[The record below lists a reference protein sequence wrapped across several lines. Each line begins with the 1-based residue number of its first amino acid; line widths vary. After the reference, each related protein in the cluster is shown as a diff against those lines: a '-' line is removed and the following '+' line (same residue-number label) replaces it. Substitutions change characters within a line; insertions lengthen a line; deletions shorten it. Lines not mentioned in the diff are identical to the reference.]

1 MVSEPEAVAGAAA
14 GRRSPPTE
22 RVIQV
27 LDYLVARPDQRFGLS
42 ELARALSISKPT
54 CLGILSA
61 LVSGGYLARDP
72 ESKTYGLGPAL
83 IAAGRAAQRGF
94 AVGPIARGH
103 LDRLAAEF
111 GSICT
116 ASAVVGDRITILEVA
131 MPPGQ
136 SGGRTGARVGQAY
149 PFAPPVGLMY
159 VLWSADEDLEA
170 WLRREPTLPVVLDR
184 DLLREVV
191 EDCRGAGYLVERLTP
206 MGRRLFSLMQGVA
219 GRDLP
224 SEIRELLGE
233 MVSSLGER
241 VYLGRETAADAEYP
255 VSLIAAPT
263 YDADGRQALVLTL
276 DVGSS
281 ISGAEI
287 VRRGTALAAAADA
300 VTAEVG
306 GRWPERRGDSSV
318 PLAGRGIDPT

>member
-1 MVSEPEAVAGAAA
+1 MAEEQDTVA

-22 RVIQV
+22 RVVQV
-27 LDYLVARPDQRFGLS
+27 LDYLVARQDQRFGLS
-42 ELARALSISKPT
+42 ELARALTISKPT

-61 LVSGGYLARDP
+61 LVSGGYLTRDP
-72 ESKTYGLGPAL
+72 ASKTYGLGPAL

-94 AVGPIARGH
+94 AVGPIARAH

-111 GSICT
+111 GTVCT
-116 ASAVVGDRITILEVA
+116 ASAVVGDRIMILEVA
-131 MPPGQ
+131 TPPGMTV
-136 SGGRTGARVGQAY
+136 GRTAVKVGQAY

-159 VLWSADEDLEA
+159 VLWGADDELEA

-191 EDCRGAGYLVERLTP
+191 EDCRDAGYLVERLTP

-219 GRDLP
+219 GHDLP
-224 SEIRELLGE
+224 SQIRELLGE

-241 VYLGRETAADAEYP
+241 VYVGRELAVDAEYP
-255 VSLIAAPT
+255 VSLIAAPA
-263 YDADGRQALVLTL
+263 YDADGHQSLVLTL

-281 ISGAEI
+281 ISGAE
-287 VRRGTALAAAADA
+287 VERRGKALAAAADA

-306 GRWPERRGDSSV
+306 GRWPDRRGDPGPSSV
-318 PLAGRGIDPT
+318 GGGIDPT

>member
-1 MVSEPEAVAGAAA
+1 MAEEQDTVA

-22 RVIQV
+22 RVVQV
-27 LDYLVARPDQRFGLS
+27 LDYLVARQDQRFGLS

-61 LVSGGYLARDP
+61 LVAGGYLTRDP
-72 ESKTYGLGPAL
+72 VAKTYGLGPAL

-94 AVGPIARGH
+94 AVGPIARTQ

-111 GSICT
+111 GSVCS
-116 ASAVVGDRITILEVA
+116 ASAVVGDRIMILEVA
-131 MPPGQ
+131 TP
-136 SGGRTGARVGQAY
+136 SGVKSGRTAVKVGQAY

-159 VLWSADEDLEA
+159 VLWSVDRELEA

-184 DLLREVV
+184 DLLGQVV
-191 EDCRGAGYLVERLTP
+191 EDCREAGYLVERLTP

-219 GRDLP
+219 GQDLP

-241 VYLGRETAADAEYP
+241 VYLGRELAADTEYP

-263 YDADGRQALVLTL
+263 YDADGHQALVLTL

-287 VRRGTALAAAADA
+287 ARRGKALVAAADA

-306 GRWPERRGDSSV
+306 GRWPERDGGPGRVS
-318 PLAGRGIDPT
+318 AGGGIDPT

>member
-1 MVSEPEAVAGAAA
+1 MVSETAEPS

-22 RVIQV
+22 RVVQV
-27 LDYLVARPDQRFGLS
+27 LDYLVARQDQRFGLS

-54 CLGILSA
+54 CLGILTA
-61 LVSGGYLARDP
+61 LVSGGYLTRDGA
-72 ESKTYGLGPAL
+72 SKTYGLGPAL

-94 AVGPIARGH
+94 AVGPIARTH

-111 GSICT
+111 GSVCT
-116 ASAVVGDRITILEVA
+116 ASAVVGDRIMILEVA
-131 MPPGQ
+131 APPGMAV
-136 SGGRTGARVGQAY
+136 GRTAVKVGQAY

-159 VLWSADEDLEA
+159 VLWSVDEELEA

-184 DLLREVV
+184 DLLRQVV
-191 EDCRGAGYLVERLTP
+191 EDCREAGYLVERLTP

-219 GRDLP
+219 GHDLP

-255 VSLIAAPT
+255 VSLIAAPA
-263 YDADGRQALVLTL
+263 YDADGHQSLVLTL

-287 VRRGTALAAAADA
+287 VRRGKALAAAADA

-306 GRWPERRGDSSV
+306 GRLPGRRGD
-318 PLAGRGIDPT
+318 PRLTLTGGGIDQT

>member
-1 MVSEPEAVAGAAA
+1 MAAEPDAVA

-22 RVIQV
+22 RVMAV

-42 ELARALSISKPT
+42 ELARALGISKPT
-54 CLGILSA
+54 CLGIVSA
-61 LVSGGYLARDP
+61 LVGGGYLTRD
-72 ESKTYGLGPAL
+72 SGAKTYGLGPAL

-94 AVGPIARGH
+94 AVGPIARAQ

-111 GSICT
+111 GSVCT
-116 ASAVVGDRITILEVA
+116 ASAVVGDRVMIVEVA
-131 MPPGQ
+131 VPDGVKV
-136 SGGRTGARVGQAY
+136 GRMTVKVGQAY

-159 VLWSADEDLEA
+159 VLWGADEELEA

-191 EDCRGAGYLVERLTP
+191 EDCRDAGYLVERLTS

-219 GRDLP
+219 GHDLP

-233 MVSSLGER
+233 MVSNLGER
-241 VYLGRETAADAEYP
+241 VYLGREMSSDAEHP
-255 VSLIAAPT
+255 VSLIAAPV

-276 DVGSS
+276 DVGGS
-281 ISGAEI
+281 ITGSEI
-287 VRRGTALAAAADA
+287 ARRGKALAAAADA

-306 GRWPERRGDSSV
+306 GRWPDRRERASV
-318 PLAGRGIDPT
+318 REGIDPA